1 MTANR
6 ANNNKKLGS
15 IGAMVAV
22 VSAAHMLSGCLGSD
36 SPSGTSVTASGS
48 GNASRSTTEPS
59 QSEQIQTAIP
69 KAKCRP
75 SDNAEAGLQGQVPLS
90 ARLAGYQGNNCNMDL
105 VGQLEGEGASWQHAS
120 YRNCSYYGQAYAT
133 TAVSPAEPKRP
144 TLMRPGTVIIDAS
157 NSSKPKDAGRL
168 TSVSMIDPWESL
180 KVNVER
186 GLLAA
191 VNSTSS
197 NNGGPE
203 FDVYDLNSDCSKPKL
218 LFSGPLEDT
227 SVIGH
232 EGEWAPDGRTY
243 YGGDLTQ
250 GQYYAINVDDPRKP
264 KFITKFTP
272 PVGVHG
278 LSVSPD
284 GTRGYVTLSG
294 TVRNEGNN
302 TNGFAIYDFTPISTR
317 AADPSPKLLKEVYWA
332 DGSVAQHTIPV
343 KISGQD
349 FLITVDEIGSDGVQ
363 GAASRIVTCGTN
375 RLPFGIPRI
384 FDVTDPMKPALVSKL
399 TLEINQP
406 ENCPTAS
413 ADTAGLALFGYD
425 SHYCAVDNPAD
436 ARMLAC
442 SYFNSG
448 LRLFDISNPR
458 NVREIAYFNPAMRPG
473 QKGGSTFNVTGNCF
487 GADWTSSQPRFV
499 LEKNE
504 IWFTSQCA
512 GFQVVRVDP
521 SIIPR

>member
-1 MTANR
+1 M
-6 ANNNKKLGS
+6 KKIQGNHR
-15 IGAMVAV
+15 VWKF
-22 VSAAHMLSGCLGSD
+22 SAAVLAANVLAACMGSD
-36 SPSGTSVTASGS
+36 SPSGPGGSRTGGASPTQP
-48 GNASRSTTEPS
+48 NENPVV
-59 QSEQIQTAIP
+59 QTAIP
-69 KAKCRP
+69 KATCRP
-75 SDNAEAGLQGQVPLS
+75 GDNPETGLQGQVPLS
-90 ARLAGYQGNNCNMDL
+90 ARLALYGGNHCNMDL
-105 VGQLEGEGASWQHAS
+105 VGQLVGEGTSWQHAS
-120 YRNCSYYGQAYAT
+120 YKNCAYYGQAYAV

-144 TLMRPGTVIIDAS
+144 SLMRPGTVVVDVSDSA
-157 NSSKPKDAGRL
+157 NPKDAGRL
-168 TSVSMIDPWESL
+168 TSVSMLDPWESL
-180 KVNVER
+180 KVNAAR

-203 FDVYDLNSDCSKPKL
+203 FDVYDIKGDCTEPRL

-227 SVIGH
+227 TVIGH

-243 YGGDLTQ
+243 FGGDLTQ
-250 GQYYAINVDDPRKP
+250 GQYYAINVDDPRNP

-284 GTRGYVTLSG
+284 GRRGYVTLSG
-294 TVRNEGNN
+294 TARNEGNN

-317 AADPSPKLLKEVYWA
+317 AADPTPKLIKEVYWA

-343 KISGQD
+343 KVRGRD
-349 FLITVDEIGSDGVQ
+349 YLIAVDELGSDGVES
-363 GAASRIVTCGTN
+363 AASRIVTCGSG

-384 FDVTDPMKPALVSKL
+384 FDVTDPLNPALVAKL

-406 ENCPTAS
+406 ENCPQAS

-436 ARMLAC
+436 AKMLAC

-448 LRLFDISNPR
+448 LRLFDITSPG
-458 NVREIAYFNPAMRPG
+458 NVREIAYFNPAMLPG

-487 GADWTSSQPRFV
+487 GADWTSSQPHFALDR
-499 LEKNE
+499 NE

-512 GFQVVRVDP
+512 GFQVVKIDP
-521 SIIPR
+521 KVIPK

>member
-1 MTANR
+1 MSTKKKQNR
-6 ANNNKKLGS
+6 HRVRS
-15 IGAMVAV
+15 VGAVIVGAQ
-22 VSAAHMLSGCLGSD
+22 LLLGCLGND
-36 SPSGTSVTASGS
+36 SPSGASVTASGS
-48 GNASRSTTEPS
+48 RSATQPNETMGV
-59 QSEQIQTAIP
+59 QTAIP
-69 KAKCRP
+69 KAKCR
-75 SDNAEAGLQGQVPLS
+75 SGDNPETALQGQVPLS
-90 ARLAGYQGNNCNMDL
+90 ARLAGYKGNNCNMDL

-120 YRNCSYYGQAYAT
+120 FRDCSYYGQAYAT

-157 NSSKPKDAGRL
+157 NPSKPKDAGRL

-203 FDVYDLNSDCSKPKL
+203 FDVYDLNGDCSKPRL
-218 LFSGPLEDT
+218 LFSGPLDDT

-232 EGEWAPDGRTY
+232 EGEWAPDGKTY
-243 YGGDLTQ
+243 FGGDLTQ

-278 LSVSPD
+278 LSISPD

-294 TVRNEGNN
+294 SMRNEGANS
-302 TNGFAIYDFTPISTR
+302 NGFAIYDFTPISTR
-317 AADPSPKLLKEVYWA
+317 AADPRPKLLKEVYWA
-332 DGSVAQHTIPV
+332 DGSTAQHTIPV
-343 KISGQD
+343 KVNGQD
-349 FLITVDEIGSDGVQ
+349 FLIAVDELGSDGVQ

-375 RLPFGIPRI
+375 RLAFGIPRI
-384 FDVTDPMKPALVSKL
+384 FDVTDPMNPTLVSKL

-406 ENCPTAS
+406 ENCPAAS
-413 ADTAGLALFGYD
+413 SDTAGLALFGYD
-425 SHYCAVDNPAD
+425 SHYCAVDNPSD

-442 SYFNSG
+442 GYFNSG

-458 NVREIAYFNPAMRPG
+458 QVREIAYFNPAMRPG

-499 LEKNE
+499 LERNE

-512 GFQVVRVDP
+512 GFQVVRIDP